1 MLESG
6 DSDSRAII
14 FCGNVQRLTLSL
26 VFP

>member
-14 FCGNVQRLTLSL
+14 FRGNVQRLTLSL
-26 VFP
+26 MFS